1 MVEKW
6 ITQLW
11 QTRTKA
17 VFLLPFS
24 AIYLGIIM
32 IRRWLYRHHFL
43 KQYQAP
49 VPVIVIGNIRVGGTG
64 KTPLTLYLANALQK
78 QGFHPGIISR
88 GYKATLTSPLEV
100 TTDSNPNTC
109 PDEALLMAQHTSAPI
124 FVHKKRKLAIQALL
138 KTYPHCD
145 VILSDDGLQH
155 YALHRDIEIAL
166 IPTHH
171 TDNGFLLPAGPL
183 RELKSRLNTVD
194 FIVSPQKSVAK
205 NQAPTQFAPC
215 RISMQLIPQKFYQLT
230 HPDNIKSADT
240 FIKEDC
246 HAIAGIANP
255 ERFFHSLAKM
265 GIHCPNTP
273 FNDHHQ
279 FIAKDLPSNA
289 IILATEKDAVKLQA
303 LKDDRIWILPIKVA
317 LEPDLTP
324 FIVAKLT
331 TLKIDYHG

>member
-17 VFLLPFS
+17 IFLLPFS
-24 AIYLGIIM
+24 ALFLLILM
-32 IRRWLYRHHFL
+32 VRRWLYRYQFL
-43 KQYQAP
+43 QQYKAP
-49 VPVIVIGNIRVGGTG
+49 VPVIIIGNIRVGGTG
-64 KTPLTLYLANALQK
+64 KTPLTLYLANALQE

-88 GYKATLTSPLEV
+88 GYKAKRISPLEV
-100 TTDSNPNTC
+100 TSNSPPNTC
-109 PDEALLMAQHTSAPI
+109 GDEPLFMAQHTNAPI
-124 FVHKKRKLAIQALL
+124 FVHKKRKLAIQSLL
-138 KTYPHCD
+138 KAYPHCD

-155 YALHRDIEIAL
+155 YALQRDIEIAL
-166 IPTHH
+166 IPPHN

-194 FIVSPQKSVAK
+194 FIVAPKKIASQS
-205 NQAPTQFAPC
+205 QAVTQFSPC
-215 RISMQLIPQKFYQLT
+215 HITMQFIPQAFYQLT
-230 HPDNIKSADT
+230 HPDQISEADNFT
-240 FIKEDC
+240 TQDC
-246 HAIAGIANP
+246 HAIAGISNP
-255 ERFFHSLAKM
+255 ERFFESLARM
-265 GIHCPNTP
+265 GINCQTTAYADHYP
-273 FNDHHQ
+273 FT
-279 FIAKDLPSNA
+279 AKDLPPNA
-289 IILATEKDAVKLQA
+289 IILATEKDAVKLQV